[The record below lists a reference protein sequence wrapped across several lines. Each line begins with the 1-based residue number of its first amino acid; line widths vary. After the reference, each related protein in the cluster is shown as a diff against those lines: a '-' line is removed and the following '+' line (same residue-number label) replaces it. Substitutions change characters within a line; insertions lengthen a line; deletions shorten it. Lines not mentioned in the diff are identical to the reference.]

1 MSKKPLQPVQVLG
14 MTGTPPHGRGGP
26 PIRLDTVHGCLEEL
40 AAVYRAAKHG
50 RMDVN
55 RARSMTYMLQV
66 ILRGH
71 ETAALEAR
79 INALET
85 THADAS

>member
-1 MSKKPLQPVQVLG
+1 MSK
-14 MTGTPPHGRGGP
+14 TPPLPAEVLDANGDPPRAGGRP

-55 RARSMTYMLQV
+55 RAAKLTYMLQV

-71 ETAALEAR
+71 ETAVLEAR
-79 INALET
+79 INALEAS
-85 THADAS
+85 HADAA